1 MGEQQFIAVWV
12 KMAKAVKL
20 ADIAAKVNVSTVTV
34 SKALSGQK
42 GVSETVREQIIQI
55 ANEMGYKQ
63 PSVYRKEAENRA
75 KQKSYNIGVLI
86 AEYYLGKYESFYSQM
101 YQKFAANAGNNGSFC
116 MLEIITSDAERE
128 VQKPMM
134 ISERRVDGIVLIGRV
149 SDEYLKM
156 IVDSEI
162 PVVFMD
168 FYTSDTTLDFVISD
182 SFYGAYQMTN
192 YLLDKGHKDI
202 AFVGTIGATPS
213 ITDRYMGYAKSMT
226 ERNIELRKEWII
238 NDRDEKVKVLKE
250 ECIKLPE
257 NMPTAFVCNSDQTAG
272 ILIKIL
278 TEKGYRVPEDISVVG
293 FDNFLPPGICNVR
306 ITSYEVDMKEMAKR
320 TLKIL
325 QHKISGEKYK
335 QGILVVGGHLVEK
348 DSVKNI

>member
-1 MGEQQFIAVWV
+1 MS
-12 KMAKAVKL
+12 KSVKL
-20 ADIAAKVNVSTVTV
+20 ADIAARVNVSAVTV

-42 GVSETVREQIIQI
+42 GVSETVREQIIEI

-86 AEYYLGKYESFYSQM
+86 ADYYLGKYESFYSQM

-116 MLEIITSDAERE
+116 MLEIITAEAEQE
-128 VQKPMM
+128 VIKPMM
-134 ISERRVDGIVLIGRV
+134 IAERRVDGIVLIGRV
-149 SDEYLKM
+149 SDEYIKM
-156 IVDSEI
+156 IVDSGI
-162 PVVFMD
+162 PAVFMD
-168 FYTSDTTLDFVISD
+168 FYTSDFSLDFIISD
-182 SFYGAYQMTN
+182 SFYGSYQMTN
-192 YLLDKGHKDI
+192 YLLDKGHRDI

-213 ITDRYMGYAKSMT
+213 ITDRYMGYAKALT
-226 ERNIELRKEWII
+226 ERDIEVNNDWII
-238 NDRDEKVKVLKE
+238 KDRDETVKVLKE
-250 ECIKLPE
+250 ECIQLPDK
-257 NMPTAFVCNSDQTAG
+257 MPTAFMCNSDQTAG
-272 ILIKIL
+272 MLIKIL
-278 TEKGYRVPEDISVVG
+278 NDKGINVPEDISVVG

-335 QGILVVGGHLVEK
+335 QGIIIVGGRLVEK
-348 DSVKNI
+348 DSVKELKK